1 MTENPNDSQPPV
13 TGDEAGPQN
22 PAEEVRLADV
32 LPADGPLQPAQTDM
46 TVAEMKDWLRNWISN
61 ATGQP
66 ADRIDDSTPMVELG
80 LSSRDAVAMASD
92 IEDLTG
98 VTLTATVAFRHPTI
112 ESLATVII
120 EGEQETGADDDDAD
134 WSRPDA
140 DERAIAIVGLSTR
153 FPGEMNTPAETW
165 QALLEGRDA
174 ITDLPEGRW
183 SEFLSEPRI
192 AERVAKAATRGGYLS
207 DIKGFDAE
215 FFALSKMEA
224 DNLDPQQRMALELTW
239 EALEDARIPA
249 SELRGENV
257 GVYIGA
263 SNNDYSF
270 LAVSDPTVAHP
281 YAITGTASS
290 IIANRVSYFF
300 DFRGPSV
307 AVDTACSSSLV
318 AVHQG
323 VQALRSGEADVVVA
337 GGVNALVTPMVT
349 IGFDEVGGV
358 LAPDGRIKSFSSDAN
373 GYSRS
378 EGGGMLVLK
387 RLADARRDGDEI
399 YAIIA
404 GSAVNH
410 DGRSNGMLAPNPDA
424 QADVLRKAYQD
435 AGINPRDVDYIE
447 AHGTGTILGDPIE
460 ADALGRV
467 VGRNRPADRPAL
479 LGAVKSNLG
488 HLESAAG
495 AASLAKVSL
504 ALKHNKLPPS
514 INFAGPNPY
523 IDFEGLRLKVADTV
537 TDWPRYS
544 GKAIAGVSGFGFGGA
559 NAHLVLREVLPS
571 DLVEPE
577 PAPEPAA
584 DKPAKSDADAVY
596 IGGVRV
602 DVDDLDHAADHDA
615 DGAEYAER
623 RDRMDFYGDDT
634 YVPSD
639 AEPELP
645 GMTEEAQRLL
655 EAARAE
661 LESQEQSKP
670 LVPLAVSAFLT
681 SRKKAAAAE
690 LADWIDSPAG
700 RAASLESIGR
710 SLSRRNHARSRAV
723 VLARDHDEAI
733 KGLRALAEGK
743 QHPSLLT
750 ADGPVA
756 NGPVWVLAGFGAQH
770 RKMGKSLYLRNEVF
784 AEWINKVD
792 ALIQDERG
800 YSILELILDDSVDYT
815 DATCEYPI
823 EVVQLVIFAIQIAL
837 GELLRH
843 HGAKPAAVIGQSLG
857 EAAAAYFCGGLSLAD
872 ATRAICSRSH
882 LMGEGEAML
891 FGEYIRLMALVEYSA
906 DEIKTVFADY
916 PDLEVCVYAAPTQ
929 TVIGGPPDQVD
940 AIIARAEQEGKFA
953 RKFQTKGASHT
964 QQMDP
969 LLGELAAE
977 LQGIQPL
984 PTTVGLYSTV
994 HEGTF
999 VRPGSVVH
1007 DVDYW
1012 KKGLRHSVY
1021 FTQGVRNAVDNGHT
1035 TFLELAPN
1043 PVALMQVG
1051 LTTAAAG
1058 LHDAQLIATLARKQD
1073 EVDSMTTAMAHL
1085 FVHGH
1090 DLDIRTLFGKGEFAD
1105 IPPTRFRRKEH
1116 WLDAKF
1122 TGDSSVLMPGNH
1134 VATPDGRHV
1143 WEYAP
1148 KGETDLAALV
1158 KSAAAQVLPDAKLVA
1173 YEQRAVPAEGARL
1186 VTTLT
1191 RHPGGA
1197 SVQVH
1202 ARIDESFTLVYDA
1215 IVTRGDQPG
1224 VLPAAVGAGAA
1235 IGAPQVGSGVEEEPE
1250 EQPEILTDNLT
1261 QGANLG
1267 AQVAK
1272 WSPDS
1277 GETVRDR
1284 LALIVGGAMG
1294 YEPEDLP
1301 WEVPLIELGLDSLM
1315 AVRIKNR
1322 VEYDFDLPPI
1332 QLTAVRDA
1340 SLRDVEQLITYA
1352 IEHRDEVDQ
1361 LAEAQKGKTAEEI
1374 AAEQA
1379 ELMGGAST
1387 VAEIQEKL
1395 VAAGLAVDT
1404 GQDGSEQAPD
1414 QAAEQAAVLSGATE
1428 ATATTAVVDPQA
1440 EPSTQDDAIPPPPT
1454 DPRGPVSDS
1463 APAPVSDSAPAPVAN
1478 IPPPP
1483 TDPSGPNKPP
1493 AAERRVLTQEAVTEA
1508 LGADV
1513 PPRDAAERVTFAT
1526 WAIVTGKSP
1535 GGIFNELPAIDDA
1548 TAAKIAERLTERVD
1562 EGTISAEDV
1571 KAAKTIEELGTTVR
1585 EYLEGGK
1592 VDGFVRTIRAP
1603 QEGSD
1608 RLPVF
1613 VFHPAGG
1620 STVVYEPLLNRLP
1633 PDTPMYGFERVEG
1646 SIEERARQY
1655 VPKLL
1660 ELNGWIDGRRGEPFI
1675 LAGWSLGGVLAYAC
1689 AIGLKQ
1695 AGADVRF
1702 VGLIDAVRAGE
1713 EVPQTKEET
1722 RARWE
1727 RYARFAERTF
1737 NVEIPEIPYEQL
1749 EELDD
1754 EGQVQLVLDAIAE
1767 SGVQIPG
1774 GIIEHQRTSYLDNRM
1789 IDTAEIQPYDGHVT
1803 LYMADRYHDDA
1814 IYFEPRYAIRQPD
1827 GGWGEY
1833 VSDLEIVHIGGEHIQ
1848 VIDEPYIA
1856 KVGAHMSEAINRI
1869 EAEEQVK

>member
-1 MTENPNDSQPPV
+1 
-13 TGDEAGPQN
+13 
-22 PAEEVRLADV
+22 
-32 LPADGPLQPAQTDM
+32 M
-46 TVAEMKDWLRNWISN
+46 TVAEMREWLRNWIAN
-61 ATGQP
+61 ATGQN
-66 ADRIDDSTPMVELG
+66 ADAIDESAPMVELG

-98 VTLTATVAFRHPTI
+98 VTLTATIAFRHPTI

-120 EGEQETGADDDDAD
+120 EGEPEVVHDDDGTD
-134 WSRPDA
+134 WSR
-140 DERAIAIVGLSTR
+140 ERDVEDIAIVGIATR
-153 FPGEMNTPAETW
+153 FPGDMNSPDEMWE
-165 QALLEGRDA
+165 ALLEGRDA

-183 SEFLSEPRI
+183 EEFLGEPRI

-224 DNLDPQQRMALELTW
+224 DNIDPQQRMALELTW
-239 EALEDARIPA
+239 EALEHARIPA
-249 SELRGENV
+249 SSLRGERV

-270 LAVSDPTVAHP
+270 MSVADPGVAHP
-281 YAITGTASS
+281 YAITGTTSS
-290 IIANRVSYFF
+290 IIANRVSYFY
-300 DFRGPSV
+300 DFRGPSM
-307 AVDTACSSSLV
+307 AIDTACSSSLV
-318 AVHQG
+318 AAHQG
-323 VQALRSGEADVVVA
+323 VAALRAGEADVAVV
-337 GGVNALVTPMVT
+337 GGVNALITPLVT

-358 LAPDGRIKSFSSDAN
+358 LAPDGRIKSFSQDAN
-373 GYSRS
+373 GYARS
-378 EGGGMLVLK
+378 EGAGMLVLK
-387 RLADARRDGDEI
+387 RLSDARRDGDEI
-399 YAIIA
+399 IAVIA

-424 QADVLRKAYQD
+424 QAEVLRKAYKD

-479 LGAVKSNLG
+479 LGAVKSNVG

-495 AASLAKVSL
+495 AASLAKVALSL
-504 ALKHNKLPPS
+504 RNDKVPPS
-514 INFAGPNPY
+514 INYTGPNPY
-523 IDFEGLRLKVADTV
+523 IDFNAVRLKVNDTV
-537 TDWPRYS
+537 SDWPRYS
-544 GKAIAGVSGFGFGGA
+544 GHAIAGVSGFGFGGA
-559 NAHLVLREVLPS
+559 NAHIVMREVLPS

-577 PAPEPAA
+577 PEEPVVEVTAAPNEPA
-584 DKPAKSDADAVY
+584 VY
-596 IGGVRV
+596 VGGVRM
-602 DVDDLDHAADHDA
+602 DEYGEFIDEPLARRESGFDSAEDTE
-615 DGAEYAER
+615 DGAEGSVHSA
-623 RDRMDFYGDDT
+623 
-634 YVPSD
+634 
-639 AEPELP
+639 AEPEYELP
-645 GMTEEAQRLL
+645 GLTDEAKRLL
-655 EAARAE
+655 EVARQE
-661 LESQEQSKP
+661 LEAKEQPTP

-681 SRKKAAAAE
+681 SRKRAAAAE
-690 LADWIDSPAG
+690 LADWIDSEEG
-700 RAASLESIGR
+700 RASSLESIGR
-710 SLSRRNHARSRAV
+710 SLSRRNHGRSRAV
-723 VLARDHDEAI
+723 VMARDHDEAI
-733 KGLRALAEGK
+733 RGLRALAEGK
-743 QHPSLLT
+743 QSPNVYS
-750 ADGPVA
+750 ADGPVS

-792 ALIQDERG
+792 SYVQDERG
-800 YSILELILDDSVDYT
+800 HSILELILDDSVDYT
-815 DATCEYPI
+815 DETTELPI
-823 EVVQLVIFAIQIAL
+823 EKVQLVIFAIQVAL
-837 GELLRH
+837 GELLKH

-857 EAAAAYFCGGLSLAD
+857 EAAAAYFAGGLSLED
-872 ATRAICSRSH
+872 ATRTICSRSH

-906 DEIKTVFADY
+906 DEIKTVFSDY

-929 TVIGGPPDQVD
+929 TVIGGPPEQVD
-940 AIIARAEQEGKFA
+940 AIIARAEAEGKFA

-964 QQMDP
+964 SQMDP

-977 LQGIQPL
+977 LVGITPHPL
-984 PTTVGLYSTV
+984 QVGYYSTV
-994 HEGTF
+994 HEGKYL
-999 VRPGSVVH
+999 RAGHEPIH
-1007 DVDYW
+1007 DVEYW

-1021 FTQGVRNAVDNGHT
+1021 FTHGIRNAVDNGHT

-1051 LTTAAAG
+1051 LTTSAAG
-1058 LHDAQLIATLARKQD
+1058 LYDGQLIATLARKQD
-1073 EVDSMTTAMAHL
+1073 EVDSMTAAMAQL

-1090 DLDIRTLFGKGEFAD
+1090 DLDMRTLFPRRSRGLAGALD
-1105 IPPTRFRRKEH
+1105 YANIPPTRFRRKPH
-1116 WLDAKF
+1116 WLDVRF
-1122 TGDSSVLMPGNH
+1122 SGDNAGVMPGSH

-1143 WEYAP
+1143 WEYSPRGAV
-1148 KGETDLAALV
+1148 DAQALAALV
-1158 KSAAAQVLPDAKLVA
+1158 KSAASQVLPDAAVTA
-1173 YEQRAVPAEGARL
+1173 AEQRAVPGDGARL

-1215 IVTRGDQPG
+1215 IVARGG
-1224 VLPAAVGAGAA
+1224 AAVALPAAVATGTVAAQPDSLTPAEPEPDDAGSDVAAGAA
-1235 IGAPQVGSGVEEEPE
+1235 PA
-1250 EQPEILTDNLT
+1250 ILSDNLT
-1261 QGANLG
+1261 AGANLG
-1267 AQVAK
+1267 AGLGK

-1284 LALIVGGAMG
+1284 LGLIVGGAMG

-1340 SLRDVEQLITYA
+1340 NLYAVEQLIVYA

-1361 LAEAQKGKTAEEI
+1361 LAESQKGKTAEEI

-1387 VAEIQEKL
+1387 VAELEEKL
-1395 VAAGLAVDT
+1395 AAAGHPLGEAA
-1404 GQDGSEQAPD
+1404 SEAAAEK
-1414 QAAEQAAVLSGATE
+1414 AAEQGAVLSGANLT
-1428 ATATTAVVDPQA
+1428 TATTPVPDPQA
-1440 EPSTQDDAIPPPPT
+1440 EPSTQDDSEPDDAIPAPPT
-1454 DPRGPVSDS
+1454 NPSG
-1463 APAPVSDSAPAPVAN
+1463 PVAN
-1478 IPPPP
+1478 IPAPP
-1483 TDPSGPNKPP
+1483 TDPSGPSIPAPP
-1493 AAERRVLTQEAVTEA
+1493 TNPSGPDTAKTSAAKAAAQVLTQEAVTEA

-1535 GGIFNELPAIDDA
+1535 GGIFNELPKIDDA
-1548 TAAKIAERLTERVD
+1548 TAAKMAERLSERA
-1562 EGTISAEDV
+1562 EGTITADDVASAT
-1571 KAAKTIEELGTTVR
+1571 TIEELATTVR
-1585 EYLEGGK
+1585 EHLESGK
-1592 VDGFVRTIRAP
+1592 VDGFVRVLRAP
-1603 QEGSD
+1603 QEGAN
-1608 RLPVF
+1608 RIPVF

-1620 STVVYEPLLNRLP
+1620 STVVYEPLLKRLP
-1633 PDTPMYGFERVEG
+1633 PDTPMYGIERVEG
-1646 SIEERARQY
+1646 SVEERAAEY

-1660 ELNGWIDGRRGEPFI
+1660 EINGWTEGKTGKPFI

-1737 NVEIPEIPYEQL
+1737 NVEIPEIPYEEL
-1749 EELDD
+1749 ENLDD
-1754 EGQVQLVLDAIAE
+1754 EGQVKFVMEAVAA

-1789 IDTAEIQPYDGHVT
+1789 IDTAEIKPYDGHVT

-1814 IYFEPRYAIRQPD
+1814 IYFEPRYATRQPD

-1833 VSDLEIVHIGGEHIQ
+1833 VSELEVVPIGGEHIQ
-1848 VIDEPYIA
+1848 AIDEPYIA

-1869 EAEEQVK
+1869 EAQGK